1 MCGICGIAGKREE
14 TQIRRMTGI
23 MEHRGPDD
31 EGFYIDDDISLG
43 VKRLA
48 IIDLKT
54 GNQPIFNEKRDMVVI
69 LNGEIYNFKELRKE
83 LEERGHRFYTKTD
96 TEVLIHAYEEF
107 GFECLKHLRGM
118 FSFAIYDKKKKILF
132 LARDRIGIKP
142 LYWTKIDNELIFA
155 SEIKAILEYERVKR
169 ELDLYSLSLYL
180 MLQYVPSDLTM
191 FRGIKKLRAGEF
203 MVYREGNL
211 KIERYWNSSMGSD
224 EKMDLNSAIEMT
236 DKLLEESMRFHL
248 ISDVPVGIFLSG
260 GLDSSAMVA
269 YAEKVSNSGIRTF
282 TIGYGKEGQ
291 TYDERVPARVV
302 AKIFGTEH
310 TEIEMTSDAILQLPK
325 IIYYMDEPIADLAS
339 LPLFIL
345 FNEARKSVK
354 VIITGEG
361 GDELFGGYPRY
372 VLNKIDAFLDRFPEK
387 MRLLF
392 SIFAFIPFISQRNR
406 RILKRLI
413 RRIPDIRLKNLL
425 WVSNFNDTELRS
437 LLRVP
442 PDGNPL
448 EKLVK
453 ELDIGEFKTYL
464 DEAMALDLR
473 MWLVDDILMKV
484 DKTSMANSVEARVP
498 ILDHRVVEFL
508 SSLPSNFKI
517 RGIRTKFLFKE
528 VLKKVLPEEIIKRR
542 KVAFRI
548 PASEWLKR
556 EWLPLFKENLL
567 DRPSSLLKEFFNVE
581 YIKKLFQNHISGV
594 EDNSQKLFNLLCLD
608 LWFKIYFERSSFNSP
623 SF

>member
-269 YAEKVSNSGIRTF
+269 YAERVSNGGIRTF

-413 RRIPDIRLKNLL
+413 RKIPDIRLKNLL

>member
-269 YAEKVSNSGIRTF
+269 YAERVSNGGIRTF

>member
-118 FSFAIYDKKKKILF
+118 FSFAIYDKRKKILF

-169 ELDLYSLSLYL
+169 EPDLYSLSLYL

-211 KIERYWNSSMGSD
+211 KIKRYWNSSMGSD

-236 DKLLEESMRFHL
+236 DKLLEESMRYHL
-248 ISDVPVGIFLSG
+248 ISAVPVGIFLSG

-269 YAEKVSNSGIRTF
+269 YAERVSNGGIRTF

-325 IIYYMDEPIADLAS
+325 IIYYMDEPIADLAL

-581 YIKKLFQNHISGV
+581 YIKELFQNHISGV

>member
-107 GFECLKHLRGM
+107 GFECMKHLRGM
-118 FSFAIYDKKKKILF
+118 FSFAIYDKRKKILF
-132 LARDRIGIKP
+132 LARDRVGIKP

-269 YAEKVSNSGIRTF
+269 YAERVSNGGIRTF

-567 DRPSSLLKEFFNVE
+567 DRPSSLLKEFFNME
-581 YIKKLFQNHISGV
+581 YIKELFQNHISGV

>member
-31 EGFYIDDDISLG
+31 EGFYIEDDISLG

-118 FSFAIYDKKKKILF
+118 FSFAIYDKRKKILF
-132 LARDRIGIKP
+132 LARDRVGIKP

-269 YAEKVSNSGIRTF
+269 CAERVSNGGIRTF

-567 DRPSSLLKEFFNVE
+567 DRPSSLLKEFFNME
-581 YIKKLFQNHISGV
+581 YIKELFQNHISGV

>member
-118 FSFAIYDKKKKILF
+118 FSFAIYDKRKKILF

-211 KIERYWNSSMGSD
+211 KIKRYWNSSMGSD
-224 EKMDLNSAIEMT
+224 EKIDLNSAIEMT
-236 DKLLEESMRFHL
+236 DKLLEESMRYHL
-248 ISDVPVGIFLSG
+248 VSDVPVGIFLSG

-269 YAEKVSNSGIRTF
+269 YAERVSNGGIRTF

-325 IIYYMDEPIADLAS
+325 IIYYMDEPIADLAL

-406 RILKRLI
+406 RILRRLI

>member
-169 ELDLYSLSLYL
+169 ELDFYSLSIYL

-236 DKLLEESMRFHL
+236 DKLLEESMRYHL

-269 YAEKVSNSGIRTF
+269 YAERVSNGGIRTF

-406 RILKRLI
+406 RILRRLI

-567 DRPSSLLKEFFNVE
+567 DRPSSLLKEFFNME
-581 YIKKLFQNHISGV
+581 YIKELFQNHISGV

>member
-118 FSFAIYDKKKKILF
+118 FSFAIYDKRKKILF

-236 DKLLEESMRFHL
+236 DKLLEESMRYHL

-269 YAEKVSNSGIRTF
+269 YAERVSNGGIRTF

-325 IIYYMDEPIADLAS
+325 IIYYMDEPIADLAL

-406 RILKRLI
+406 RILRRLI

>member
-1 MCGICGIAGKREE
+1 
-14 TQIRRMTGI
+14 
-23 MEHRGPDD
+23 
-31 EGFYIDDDISLG
+31 
-43 VKRLA
+43 
-48 IIDLKT
+48 
-54 GNQPIFNEKRDMVVI
+54 
-69 LNGEIYNFKELRKE
+69 
-83 LEERGHRFYTKTD
+83 
-96 TEVLIHAYEEF
+96 
-107 GFECLKHLRGM
+107 
-118 FSFAIYDKKKKILF
+118 
-132 LARDRIGIKP
+132 
-142 LYWTKIDNELIFA
+142 
-155 SEIKAILEYERVKR
+155 
-169 ELDLYSLSLYL
+169 
-180 MLQYVPSDLTM
+180 
-191 FRGIKKLRAGEF
+191 

-269 YAEKVSNSGIRTF
+269 YAERVSNGGIRTF

-581 YIKKLFQNHISGV
+581 YIKELFQNHISGV

>member
-118 FSFAIYDKKKKILF
+118 FSFAIYDKRKKILF

-236 DKLLEESMRFHL
+236 DKLLEESMRYHL

-269 YAEKVSNSGIRTF
+269 YAERVSNGGIRTF

-372 VLNKIDAFLDRFPEK
+372 VLIKLTPFLIDSP
-387 MRLLF
+387 
-392 SIFAFIPFISQRNR
+392 
-406 RILKRLI
+406 KR
-413 RRIPDIRLKNLL
+413 
-425 WVSNFNDTELRS
+425 
-437 LLRVP
+437 
-442 PDGNPL
+442 
-448 EKLVK
+448 
-453 ELDIGEFKTYL
+453 
-464 DEAMALDLR
+464 
-473 MWLVDDILMKV
+473 
-484 DKTSMANSVEARVP
+484 
-498 ILDHRVVEFL
+498 
-508 SSLPSNFKI
+508 
-517 RGIRTKFLFKE
+517 
-528 VLKKVLPEEIIKRR
+528 
-542 KVAFRI
+542 
-548 PASEWLKR
+548 
-556 EWLPLFKENLL
+556 
-567 DRPSSLLKEFFNVE
+567 
-581 YIKKLFQNHISGV
+581 
-594 EDNSQKLFNLLCLD
+594 
-608 LWFKIYFERSSFNSP
+608 
-623 SF
+623 